1 MRIKNMLLRK
11 MKMSIMTVENVGGTY
26 YWIVILSVGNIL
38 IYIVVNLLGCVGVIK
53 RLYVL
58 EVFLLL
64 VGECD

>member
-1 MRIKNMLLRK
+1 
-11 MKMSIMTVENVGGTY
+11 MTVENVGGTY